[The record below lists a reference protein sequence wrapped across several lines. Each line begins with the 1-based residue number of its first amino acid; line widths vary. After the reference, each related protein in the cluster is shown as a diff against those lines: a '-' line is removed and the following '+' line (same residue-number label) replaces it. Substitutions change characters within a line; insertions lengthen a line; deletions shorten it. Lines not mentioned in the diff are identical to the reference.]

1 MFFSCLQR
9 RDAACMSV
17 VNHVDVAEL
26 DAVYFNCGEHLRDGT
41 VHNKRGFL
49 EACEHWQLA
58 Y

>member
-1 MFFSCLQR
+1 LQR